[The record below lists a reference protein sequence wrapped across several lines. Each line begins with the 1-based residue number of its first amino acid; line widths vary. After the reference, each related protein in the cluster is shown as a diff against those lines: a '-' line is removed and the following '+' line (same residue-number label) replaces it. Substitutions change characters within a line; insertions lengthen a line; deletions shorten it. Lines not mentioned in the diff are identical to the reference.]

1 MAHALLAALPHEAAV
16 TTNSDLCYDAACAAA
31 GVSVNLLAPNLA
43 LALALALTLT
53 LALRLTLTLT

>member
-31 GVSVNLLAPNLA
+31 GVSVNRLPLA
-43 LALALALTLT
+43 LALSLALALTLT
-53 LALRLTLTLT
+53 LTRSTYCRTP